1 MKEIIATIRL
11 AGGQVGFYDKLT
23 GIYLTQ
29 TQPVAHLYAG
39 MNLNQIRKSLKSKRI
54 LLVSGSVDNSSLP
67 ILNKIKEKDE
77 IEIKAKK
84 KEVDTTTEKVESK
97 TVAEEAKVEATIAEK
112 PKAEAISEKQEEVE
126 PVKEIESFAIKPVAE
141 ETEVVSSRRKKSAK
155 KAKETESVKTE
166 E

>member
-67 ILNKIKEKDE
+67 ILQKIEKK
-77 IEIKAKK
+77 I
-84 KEVDTTTEKVESK
+84 ESK
-97 TVAEEAKVEATIAEK
+97 TEQKNETAV
-112 PKAEAISEKQEEVE
+112 KQTD
-126 PVKEIESFAIKPVAE
+126 PIIESGTVPVAE
-141 ETEVVSSRRKKSAK
+141 QTVAETIIEEPVATQEAVSNKRRKR
-155 KAKETESVKTE
+155 KAAEKTE
-166 E
+166 EVVASSIKMEE

>member
-67 ILNKIKEKDE
+67 ILQKIEKK
-77 IEIKAKK
+77 I
-84 KEVDTTTEKVESK
+84 ESK
-97 TVAEEAKVEATIAEK
+97 TEQKNETAV
-112 PKAEAISEKQEEVE
+112 KQAD
-126 PVKEIESFAIKPVAE
+126 PIIESGTVPVAE
-141 ETEVVSSRRKKSAK
+141 QTVAETIIEEPVATQEAVSNKRRKRKAAEKTEEVVVSSIKM
-155 KAKETESVKTE
+155 E

>member
-11 AGGQVGFYDKLT
+11 AGGQVGFYDQLT

-54 LLVSGSVDNSSLP
+54 YLVSGSIDNSSLP
-67 ILNKIKEKDE
+67 IMKKIEKKTE
-77 IEIKAKK
+77 IEIKSKEKK
-84 KEVDTTTEKVESK
+84 ADKPAEPILAPIQEPVVEVEETA
-97 TVAEEAKVEATIAEK
+97 AEEKI
-112 PKAEAISEKQEEVE
+112 EAIVEEAPVEVE
-126 PVKEIESFAIKPVAE
+126 Q
-141 ETEVVSSRRKKSAK
+141 ETIHSRRKKRKAAEKMEEPETK
-155 KAKETESVKTE
+155 KVE